1 MSKKGSSRKSKTSGK
16 KRGTQVAMAP
26 LPIGKGRPKGPK
38 KRPKSQFA

>member
-1 MSKKGSSRKSKTSGK
+1 MSRKSSSRKTKARRAK
-16 KRGTQVAMAP
+16 DKAIVAMTP